1 MLKIFTRIGLAI
13 VLCLAVVG
21 IWSAQTHTPAF
32 KDQSGQIIPGSIA
45 EERWIS
51 LNGADHYLLLRGMDR
66 TAPILLF
73 LHGGPGTS
81 AMPFNR
87 VFNSELETHFLT
99 VNWDQRGTGYSYKA
113 GEDDKSLTLEQIT
126 SDLNELIEALCR
138 EFQQETVILVGH
150 SWGSMLG
157 LHYISE
163 HPERVALYVGIG
175 QMADTAESERLV
187 YEWAYQVA
195 DARSDQKCLQV
206 LEEIGAPP
214 YASVDEMM
222 RHRGVVNTLGGA
234 WVTPMPDLRY
244 ASIAIKAPEFSW
256 LGLRN
261 TLRGADR
268 SLPALFSTF
277 TALKASEQYPRLG
290 VPVVFF
296 LGRGDRVVSPK
307 SAVDYL
313 SELDAPMKEVVW
325 FEKSAHSPHWEEPA
339 RYMSELRRIVRLV
352 GKPF

>member
-1 MLKIFTRIGLAI
+1 MTFLRVVVAVLIG
-13 VLCLAVVG
+13 G
-21 IWSAQTHTPAF
+21 IAFGVWTAQTHTPAF
-32 KDQSGQIIPGSIA
+32 KDQTGRVIQGSIA
-45 EERWIS
+45 EERRMS
-51 LNGADHYLLLRGMDR
+51 LGGEDQYVLLRGRDR
-66 TAPILLF
+66 TAPLLIF

-87 VFNSELETHFLT
+87 VFNADLETDFLT
-99 VNWDQRGTGYSYKA
+99 VNWDQRGTGYSFSA
-113 GEDDKSLTLEQIT
+113 VSDWPSLTLEQMT
-126 SDLNELIEALCR
+126 ADLTELVEQLCA
-138 EFQQETVILVGH
+138 EFDQEQVILVGH
-150 SWGSMLG
+150 SWGSTLG
-157 LHYISE
+157 LNYISQ

-175 QMADTAESERLV
+175 QMADTAKSERLV
-187 YEWAYQVA
+187 YDWAYQVA
-195 DARSDQKCLQV
+195 EARSDQKSLQI

-222 RHRGVVNTLGGA
+222 KHRGVVNKFGGA

-256 LGLRN
+256 VGLRN

-277 TALKASEQYPRLG
+277 TALKASEQYPRLD

-296 LGRGDRVVSPK
+296 LGRGDRVVSPEP
-307 SAVDYL
+307 AVAYL
-313 SELDAPMKEVVW
+313 SQLDAPFKEVVW

-339 RYMSELRRIVRLV
+339 RYMSELRRMVRLV
-352 GKPF
+352 RAPF